1 MSITLNTKI
10 TISAR
15 LMFTTAMVAEIEG
28 ERTKVREFA
37 KADRAK
43 SAERRELLS
52 PKERKQLEW
61 MLSDMPTE
69 ELLERLF
76 RAAMRE
82 YTKETIAGELSSDG
96 QTFDRV
102 QTAVTFVAKKV
113 AE

>member
-15 LMFTTAMVAEIEG
+15 LMFTTAMVATVEG
-28 ERTKVREFA
+28 ERTKVREFTKGDPA
-37 KADRAK
+37 EA
-43 SAERRELLS
+43 AERRELMG

-61 MLSDMPTE
+61 MLSDMTTE

-76 RAAMRE
+76 RAAMRD
-82 YTKETIAGELSSDG
+82 YAKETIAGELSSEG